1 MVEVSFTENLQRHV
15 ACRPVR
21 VAEGTLAEVLD
32 RVFEVYPALKDYVLT
47 EQGELRKHVMLA
59 IDQQLIQG
67 ALPARQRLNPGSR
80 LHVMQALSGG

>member
-1 MVEVSFTENLQRHV
+1 MVEVSFTQNLQRHV
-15 ACRPVR
+15 ECHALQ
-21 VAEGTLAEVLD
+21 VADGTLAEVLE

-59 IDQQLIQG
+59 IDQQLVQG
-67 ALPARQRLNPGSR
+67 ALPARQRLNSGSR